1 MKKIYQQPLIDIIKI
16 NADDLL
22 KTVVASLEDDA
33 AGAKQF
39 DFNDSLRIM
48 MGLYGLP
55 MIINKNHNVV
65 NRIR

>member
-39 DFNDSLRIM
+39 DFNDSFEDND
-48 MGLYGLP
+48 GLVWSADDYKQEP
-55 MIINKNHNVV
+55 
-65 NRIR
+65 

>member
-39 DFNDSLRIM
+39 DFNDSFEDND
-48 MGLYGLP
+48 GPVWSADDYKQEP
-55 MIINKNHNVV
+55 
-65 NRIR
+65 